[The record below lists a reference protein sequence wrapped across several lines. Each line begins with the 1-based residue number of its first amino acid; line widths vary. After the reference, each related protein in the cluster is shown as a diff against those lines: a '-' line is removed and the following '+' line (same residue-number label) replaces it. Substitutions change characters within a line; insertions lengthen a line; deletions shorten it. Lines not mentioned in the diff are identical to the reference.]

1 MSNAV
6 SKIDNRDMI
15 DTAPR
20 VEAPVNLFAVIARA
34 AADPTVDIEKF
45 ERLLAMQDRVEAG
58 QAKKAFN
65 AAVSAA
71 KGAIGPILKDKAVD
85 FTSSKGR
92 TNYRYEGFDTVARQV
107 DPVLNEHG
115 LSYRFRSSQEGQRLR
130 VTCVLAHRDGYSEET
145 SLEASEDHSGNK
157 NSIQAIGSAATYL
170 QRYTLK
176 LALGLST
183 SLDDDARATSGG
195 NDVISDTQLQSLRQ
209 ELHDTK
215 ANEAKFLAGFK
226 IETLADLPAREFDNA
241 MAVLADRRARQ
252 QAQQKEASK

>member
-45 ERLLAMQDRVEAG
+45 RAASGVQDRVEAG

-71 KGAIGPILKDKAVD
+71 RGRNRPDPERQGRRFYIV
-85 FTSSKGR
+85 KGR

-107 DPVLNEHG
+107 DPVLNEQWPV
-115 LSYRFRSSQEGQRLR
+115 LSLS
-130 VTCVLAHRDGYSEET
+130 VLAGRPAVARDVRPRAPT
-145 SLEASEDHSGNK
+145 AQRGN
-157 NSIQAIGSAATYL
+157 
-170 QRYTLK
+170 
-176 LALGLST
+176 LA
-183 SLDDDARATSGG
+183 
-195 NDVISDTQLQSLRQ
+195 
-209 ELHDTK
+209 
-215 ANEAKFLAGFK
+215 
-226 IETLADLPAREFDNA
+226 
-241 MAVLADRRARQ
+241 
-252 QAQQKEASK
+252 